1 MRLLL
6 RFMGFLFA
14 AGTIVFLV
22 GVAGVAGLIWHFSKD
37 LPDYSQLQDYEP
49 PVMTRVHASDGSLL
63 GEYSKERRLYLPIQA
78 IPKSVINAFLAAE
91 DKNFYEHGGI
101 DFTGMARA
109 ALLYAQNYGSNRRP
123 QGASTITQQVAKNF
137 LLTNEVSFTRK
148 IKEALLAMRIERT
161 YSKDKILELYLNE
174 IYLGLGAYGIA
185 AASLVYFDKSVNEL
199 TVAEASYLAALPKA
213 PAALHPVRNRDR
225 AIERR
230 NYVIDRLAENGWIKQ
245 SDAAAAR
252 KEPLV
257 VTNRSNAAHI
267 FAGEYFAEEVR
278 RDIFERYGEK
288 KLYEGGLSVRTTLDP
303 KLQIMARKSMVAGL
317 VNFDEAQGWRGAQ
330 SKIDITGDWG
340 VKLADVKS
348 LTDISPWRMAVV
360 LETSD
365 QSARIGFQPGRELG
379 GAVLKTRET
388 GLITLDGV
396 RWAKAASGPT
406 RFKTPTNVTQVL
418 SPGDVIYVDPLLA
431 KDGSKVEGQYRLR
444 QIPEVSGAMVVM
456 DPWTGRVLAMVGGFS
471 FDQSQFNR
479 ATQAYRQ
486 PGSSF
491 KPIVYSTAMD
501 NGYTPSTVVVD
512 APIEIDQGQGVG
524 VWRPENYSTGKYY
537 GPTTLRNA
545 LTRSL
550 NTVTV
555 RLAQDVGMPLIAEYA
570 KRFGVYDELP
580 NYLSYALGAGE
591 TTVMRMVTA
600 YSMFD
605 NGGKRVKPT
614 LIDRIQDRYG
624 HTIYKHDQREC
635 RGCDAP
641 EGWKNQPEPTLV
653 DRREQVLDSMTA
665 YQITSM
671 MESVV
676 QNGTATVVRDV
687 GKPIAGKTGTTNDEK
702 DAWFIG
708 FSPDLVVGI
717 YIGYDKP
724 RNLGR
729 GGTGGHLAAP
739 VARDFLKLALADK
752 PAVPFRVPA
761 GIKLIRVDAKTGMR
775 AGPGDT
781 GRTILEAF
789 KPGTAPP
796 DNYSV
801 IGVAD
806 ADGRPLSVSPDAD
819 RAIIR
824 SGTGG
829 LY

>member
-22 GVAGVAGLIWHFSKD
+22 GVAAVAGLIWHYSKD

-161 YSKDKILELYLNE
+161 YSKEKILELYLNE

-199 TVAEASYLAALPKA
+199 TLAEAAYLAALPKA

-245 SDAAAAR
+245 ADAAAAR
-252 KEPLV
+252 KEPLA
-257 VTNRSNAAHI
+257 VTSRSNAAHI

-278 RDIFERYGEK
+278 RDVFERYGEK
-288 KLYEGGLSVRTTLDP
+288 KLYEGGLSVRTSLDP
-303 KLQIMARKSMVAGL
+303 KLQVMARRAMVTGL
-317 VNFDEAQGWRGAQ
+317 VNYDEAQGWRGPVN
-330 SKIDITGDWG
+330 KIDLAGDWG
-340 VKLADVKS
+340 VKLADIKS
-348 LTDISPWRMAVV
+348 LSDISPWRMAVV

-365 QSARIGFQPGRELG
+365 QSARIGFQPPRELG
-379 GAVLKTRET
+379 GAVSKNRET

-406 RFKTPTNVTQVL
+406 RFKTPAHVSQVL

-431 KDGSKVEGQYRLR
+431 KDGKIVDGQYRLR
-444 QIPEVSGAMVVM
+444 QIPEVSGGMVVM
-456 DPWTGRVLAMVGGFS
+456 DPNTGRVLAMAGGFS

-491 KPIVYSTAMD
+491 KPIVYSTALD
-501 NGYTPSTVVVD
+501 NGYTPASIVVD
-512 APIEIDQGQGVG
+512 APIEIDQGSGN

-537 GPTTLRNA
+537 GPQTLRFGLEKSVN
-545 LTRSL
+545 
-550 NTVTV
+550 NMTV
-555 RLAQDVGMPLIAEYA
+555 RLAQDIGMPIIGEYA

-600 YSMFD
+600 YSMIA

-624 HTIYKHDQREC
+624 HTIFKHDQREC

-641 EGWKNQPEPTLV
+641 EGWKSQPEPTLI
-653 DRREQVLDSMTA
+653 DRREQVLDPMTA

-671 MESVV
+671 MEGVV
-676 QNGTATVVRDV
+676 QRGTATIVREV

-708 FSPDLVVGI
+708 FSPDIVVGL

-724 RNLGR
+724 RPLGR

-739 VARDFLKLALADK
+739 VAKDFLKVALADK

-761 GIKLIRVDAKTGMR
+761 GIKLIRIDLKSGMR
-775 AGPGDT
+775 AGPGDS

-796 DNYSV
+796 DNYSA
-801 IGVAD
+801 IGMAD
-806 ADGRPLSVSPDAD
+806 ADGRSLIVSPDAD
-819 RAIIR
+819 RAVIR